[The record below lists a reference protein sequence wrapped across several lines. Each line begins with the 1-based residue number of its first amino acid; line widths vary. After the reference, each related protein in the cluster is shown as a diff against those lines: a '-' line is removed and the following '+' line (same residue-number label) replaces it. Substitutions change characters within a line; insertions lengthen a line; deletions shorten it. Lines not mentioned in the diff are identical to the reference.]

1 MTFYLSV
8 IEAMSSN
15 LSGAII
21 TKPHSMHAN
30 ILHNFFTLLSF
41 FNVYLFIHIILFTL
55 LLPPGPG

>member
-1 MTFYLSV
+1 
-8 IEAMSSN
+8 MSGN

-41 FNVYLFIHIILFTL
+41 FNVYLFIHIILFTS